1 MLTMQYAR
9 SKLFSHLYLLSIC
22 CFFKEKQQALST
34 RTSRMDQTTPVDP
47 KDIRQFNCN
56 TWQLEPTVR
65 LISWAGR
72 RIEPVGVDYI
82 LHHLGFTHAR
92 TTIPKWFQR
101 GVLDVLDQTLAV
113 IVQNLVVS
121 MHQRKRI

>member
-1 MLTMQYAR
+1 M
-9 SKLFSHLYLLSIC
+9 
-22 CFFKEKQQALST
+22 
-34 RTSRMDQTTPVDP
+34 VDAI
-47 KDIRQFNCN
+47 DLRQFICN

-82 LHHLGFTHAR
+82 LQQLGFRHAR

-101 GVLDVLDQTLAV
+101 GVLDVLDQALAV
-113 IVQNLVVS
+113 IVQNLVVV
-121 MHQRKRI
+121 MHQRKKI